1 MYEVSVRKRVLPMTE
16 EADSREWTV
25 AAIRNQKKNALG
37 WARSCEK
44 QGLQA
49 RVYRLYATGERVCI
63 SQYSD

>member
-25 AAIRNQKKNALG
+25 AAIRNRKKNALG

-49 RVYRLYATGERVCI
+49 RVYRLYTSGERVCI
-63 SQYSD
+63 SQFSD